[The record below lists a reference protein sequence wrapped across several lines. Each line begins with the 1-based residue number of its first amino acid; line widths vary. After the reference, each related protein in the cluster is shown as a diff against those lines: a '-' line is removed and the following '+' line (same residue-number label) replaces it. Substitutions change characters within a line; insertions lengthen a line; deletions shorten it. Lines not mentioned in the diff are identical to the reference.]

1 MIRER
6 CPVCGATQLEE
17 LLELEDYPFAGN
29 GVLTQSQAKDLPFQ
43 TLRISF
49 CHGCGMVF
57 QTEQLPFATYM
68 EMRNRQPVPPP
79 MTKSGLEN
87 FESERFFQ
95 QLLRYAPE
103 SGRVLDIGCGYS
115 GMMHRLKERGYDV
128 VGIDADERVVK
139 HCTDDGLEVIT
150 GRFDEALYEE
160 ASFDIVICR
169 SVIEHIEEPL
179 ILLGSIDDL
188 LKPGGLLA
196 LETPN
201 MGQAFASNAFGGFSP
216 QYQTYWSLPTLRYAV
231 TQNGHDILGGYD
243 ESYIALFSRKVDAD
257 EDPYDPM
264 PSSDADEAFERVD
277 GFLNRKDDIA
287 EDISSLARE
296 DFNGPLAVF
305 GAGLPSVDMF
315 FYCDIRD
322 QISMVAT
329 TDAGR
334 VGGILAGTDYVV
346 SSLDDLLKSDCGGV
360 ILSTERRHD
369 ELLERLKPFILNGG
383 RVVRFTPDINI
394 T

>member
-1 MIRER
+1 MTRER

-29 GVLTQSQAKDLPFQ
+29 GVLTSSQANDLPYQ
-43 TLRISF
+43 TLCISF

-57 QTEQLPFATYM
+57 QTEKMPFATYM
-68 EMRNRQPVPPP
+68 DMRNRQPVPPP
-79 MTKSGLEN
+79 IIESGLEK
-87 FESERFFQ
+87 FETERFFQ
-95 QLLRYAPE
+95 QLRRYAPIE
-103 SGRVLDIGCGYS
+103 GRVLDIGCGYS
-115 GMMHRLKERGYDV
+115 GMIPRLKELGFDV
-128 VGIDADERVVK
+128 VGIDADERIVN
-139 HCTDDGLEVIT
+139 HCVDKGFDIQA
-150 GRFDEALYEE
+150 GRFDESLFEE
-160 ASFDIVICR
+160 ESFDIIICR
-169 SVIEHIEEPL
+169 SVIEHVEEPL
-179 ILLGSIDDL
+179 ILLGAIDDL

-201 MGQAFASNAFGGFSP
+201 MGQVFERNAFGGFSP
-216 QYQTYWSLPTLRYAV
+216 QYQTYWTLPTLRYAV

-243 ESYIALFSRKVDAD
+243 ESYIALFSRKVEAD

-264 PSSDADEAFERVD
+264 PSSDVEEAFEIVD
-277 GFLNRKDDIA
+277 GFLNRKDEIA
-287 EDISSLARE
+287 EDLGLLVRE

-315 FYCDIRD
+315 FYADIRD
-322 QISMVAT
+322 QIKMVAT

-334 VGGILAGTDYVV
+334 VGGVLAGTDYTVQ
-346 SSLDDLLKSDCGGV
+346 SLDDLLKSDCAGI

-369 ELLERLKPFILNGG
+369 ELLERLKPFIINGG
-383 RVVRFTPDINI
+383 RVIRFTPEINI